1 MASLRNRK
9 LKNYN
14 TQRGVCLLVGLLFN
28 PFKGNFIN
36 IRVGDGRFK
45 RGQVFFRMGRGW
57 SCLLSRHI
65 FSKQCIRESSLFM
78 CHRGAADLGA
88 GAEKSRRDLGGAE
101 KNPVDV

>member
-45 RGQVFFRMGRGW
+45 RGQVFFAWGGDGVV
-57 SCLLSRHI
+57 I
-65 FSKQCIRESSLFM
+65 FATHFLETVYKGVFIIYVPG
-78 CHRGAADLGA
+78 GAADLGA